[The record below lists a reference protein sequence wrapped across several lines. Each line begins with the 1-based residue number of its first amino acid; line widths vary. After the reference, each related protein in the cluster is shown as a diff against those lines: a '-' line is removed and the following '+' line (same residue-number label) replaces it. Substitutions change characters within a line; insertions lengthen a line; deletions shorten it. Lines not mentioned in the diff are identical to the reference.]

1 MDELL
6 GNFVSGWVVF
16 RPCSLLLSLFSSYF
30 SCAPEIRE
38 PHKGNFVFL
47 FFKCVFIL
55 MDELPSQKCNGRMK
69 VCGSAVKLSES
80 KLKNNSITGLKG
92 CCILLYSLVQLR

>member
-1 MDELL
+1 MCHWPLADEWVILSL
-6 GNFVSGWVVF
+6 SGLYPGH
-16 RPCSLLLSLFSSYF
+16 RLLLSLVSSYF

-55 MDELPSQKCNGRMK
+55 MDELPSQRCNGQMK
-69 VCGSAVKLSES
+69 VCGSAVKLLES
-80 KLKNNSITGLKG
+80 KLKNNSITGLRACG
-92 CCILLYSLVQLR
+92 VSSSL

>member
-1 MDELL
+1 MDKLL
-6 GNFVSGWVVF
+6 GYFVSVCVVF
-16 RPCSLLLSLFSSYF
+16 LTCSLLLSLVSSYF

-38 PHKGNFVFL
+38 PHQGNFVFL
-47 FFKCVFIL
+47 FFKCVFNS
-55 MDELPSQKCNGRMK
+55 MDELPAQKCNGRMK

-92 CCILLYSLVQLR
+92 CCSLLSNSDDG